1 MTDTQRHD
9 GTGVP
14 SPGAVELV
22 AELHAILDKLQTVNL
37 SPCTDAELAD
47 VAADTE
53 RAIARLTVAGDRQ
66 IDEVEARDLP
76 RKTGC
81 RTLMQFMTHRLRVS
95 NPMRRRKQMDAT
107 ATRTSLGGEILE
119 PEHPCLAEAFA
130 RGAVGT
136 AHVQAALDVLDR
148 IPNAV
153 DHDLKVAAERQMA
166 EIAEAHT
173 PTDITQLG
181 ARLLAHLDPDGT
193 LSDDTDQKRR
203 RGVWI
208 GRQRADGTA
217 TISGTLSP
225 ELNARLTMMFA
236 VWGKPGLNNPDDP
249 ASPSGP
255 AGTADPDALALALAA
270 DRDGRTL
277 AQTNHDALDAALA
290 AGFADGTLGTSH
302 RGLPVQLII
311 KADLNDLIREAGL
324 ATTATG
330 TLLPIPDLIAMAGEV
345 QPWLAIFKDHTAV
358 PLYFGRGKRL
368 ATREQRLVSFAR
380 PDGEVC
386 SAPGCDQPAT
396 QVELHHAQ
404 KDWAKGGLTDIDDLA
419 PACPRH
425 NRMVG
430 DQPGQYTTHI
440 ERSGPDEGR
449 CVWRLNA
456 EPGAPPNPE
465 HINRRPDIPR
475 RFAEHLNTVR
485 TEIHGPP
492 TRPDDQA
499 RQSWLTISHVIDV
512 RPPRPGPPSPR
523 PSLVEA
529 HLMELLATL

>member
-22 AELHAILDKLQTVNL
+22 AELHAILDKLQTVDL

-47 VAADTE
+47 IAADTE
-53 RAIARLTVAGDRQ
+53 CAIARLTVAGDRQ
-66 IDEVEARDLP
+66 IDQVEARDLP
-76 RKTGC
+76 RKAGC

-95 NPMRRRKQMDAT
+95 NPTRRRKQMDAT
-107 ATRTSLGGEILE
+107 ATRTSLGGDILE

-153 DHDLKVAAERQMA
+153 DHDVKVAAERQMA
-166 EIAEAHT
+166 EIAIDHT
-173 PTDITQLG
+173 PADITQLG

-193 LSDDTDQKRR
+193 LADDTDQKRR

-255 AGTADPDALALALAA
+255 AGTADPDALALAA

-277 AQTNHDALDAALA
+277 AQTNHDALDAALPTRFSRGSRSSKITPPCHCTSG
-290 AGFADGTLGTSH
+290 AGNAWQPANNASSPSRAPTAKCARLPGAINPPPTSNSITPTRIGPRVVSPTSTTSH
-302 RGLPVQLII
+302 PPAR
-311 KADLNDLIREAGL
+311 D
-324 ATTATG
+324 TTA
-330 TLLPIPDLIAMAGEV
+330 
-345 QPWLAIFKDHTAV
+345 WS
-358 PLYFGRGKRL
+358 
-368 ATREQRLVSFAR
+368 ATNPANT
-380 PDGEVC
+380 P
-386 SAPGCDQPAT
+386 PGS
-396 QVELHHAQ
+396 
-404 KDWAKGGLTDIDDLA
+404 
-419 PACPRH
+419 
-425 NRMVG
+425 N
-430 DQPGQYTTHI
+430 
-440 ERSGPDEGR
+440 GPD
-449 CVWRLNA
+449 
-456 EPGAPPNPE
+456 
-465 HINRRPDIPR
+465 
-475 RFAEHLNTVR
+475 
-485 TEIHGPP
+485 P
-492 TRPDDQA
+492 TKA
-499 RQSWLTISHVIDV
+499 AAS
-512 RPPRPGPPSPR
+512 GG
-523 PSLVEA
+523 
-529 HLMELLATL
+529 